1 MFRSTLF
8 MGLTTAIKMISG
20 IIVFVLMAR
29 FLGPHDFGLIAYA
42 FTLAS
47 LFALIVDYGFSQ
59 QLLREI
65 GIDASQVNDL
75 VGSFMVSKAVLS
87 GMVILICYIYFIFFP
102 KDNVT
107 EQVFWIL
114 LISTL
119 LNSFSEFLNSAFRG
133 VGKFKEETN
142 IATLGAVIHF
152 FVLVIIML
160 VHPTVITVAIGFVI
174 SKLIYIFIS
183 FIAYLKNI
191 GPVKFQ
197 CKSIEVKSSLKKGIP
212 YAADTGFTNFFQ
224 QVDTIV
230 VNHFLGLVGVG
241 LYQAATKWLQ
251 GAMQFAPV
259 LSNVYLPTLAANMKD
274 RTVNKK
280 YSSIL
285 NTKMLV
291 FGGIGW
297 AFFTFLGSSFSH
309 YIYGQKYDEISSLW
323 PYVGLLVW
331 IRYIAASQGVL
342 LTAYGKQKVRVYSQ
356 ILSLI
361 TFGISSIWLLPRF
374 GLKGMLICLSATY
387 FVTLVIYF
395 LNVLRKDIPSGFNT
409 VNIVI
414 ATSISTLAFLKL

>member
-1 MFRSTLF
+1 

-29 FLGPHDFGLIAYA
+29 FLGPHDFGLIAYT

-65 GIDASQVNDL
+65 GIDPLQVNDL
-75 VGSFMVSKAVLS
+75 VGNFMISKAVLS
-87 GMVILICYIYFIFFP
+87 GVVIFICYIYFICFP
-102 KDNVT
+102 KDGGT
-107 EQVFWIL
+107 EQIFWIL

-142 IATLGAVIHF
+142 IATFGAVIHF
-152 FVLVIIML
+152 FILVTIMM
-160 VHPTVITVAIGFVI
+160 VHPTVIAVATGFVI

-183 FIAYLKNI
+183 FIAYLKKI
-191 GPVKFQ
+191 GHIKFQ
-197 CKSIEVKSSLKKGIP
+197 WQSVEVKRCLKQGIP

-259 LSNVYLPTLAANMKD
+259 LSNVYLPTLAANMTD
-274 RTVNKK
+274 RAVNEK

-285 NTKMLV
+285 NLKMLV

-297 AFFTFLGSSFSH
+297 AFFTFFGSSFSH
-309 YIYGQKYDEISSLW
+309 YIYGQRYDQLDLLW

-342 LTAYGKQKVRVYSQ
+342 LTAYGKQRVRVYSQ

-361 TFGISSIWLLPRF
+361 TFGTLSIWLVPRF
-374 GLKGMLICLSATY
+374 GLRGMLICLSATY
-387 FVTLVIYF
+387 FVTLIIYF
-395 LNVLRKDIPSGFNT
+395 SNVLRKDIPSGFNT

-414 ATSISTLAFLKL
+414 AALISTLAFLNL